1 MRTPPHSVIP
11 VLLLLIGAAGCQKAG
26 KDQAATGS
34 GQGSGQTAAPAAAGS
49 GSSAGVAIA
58 KGSGSGAGS
67 GSAAPAVE
75 AKNID
80 SKDILAR
87 TETAPEVQV
96 KHVLLAW
103 NGMASPRGQVDPR
116 AAKRSNAETATLA
129 QEIAGKLKA
138 NPDSIDDLVKQY
150 SEDPGSVQS
159 GEAYTVKTASQF
171 VPEFKNLALRLKEK
185 EVGIVKTRFGYHVIL
200 RVLPPPP
207 DPLESTDV
215 LARPAETGPVW
226 VQQVLIGWK
235 DTMLAKSGQADKRAT
250 DRTKADADKLVKD
263 VVGKARAPKADM
275 AKLMKEFSEDPT
287 AKDSGRVDEITPE
300 MQVSDLFD
308 GFKKLV
314 LRLKVDEV
322 GVVKTPLGFHIVKR
336 VPPPPPDPLESA
348 AILKREPQTQSAKV
362 KHILLG
368 WTGAHPPDDE
378 KGAKR
383 DRKTLEKLVKDT
395 VAKLAKGGKIE
406 PLMAE
411 LSEDP
416 GSAKAGTSYD
426 VTPTAGLVPPF
437 KNLSLRLKVGE
448 VGVVK
453 SDYGIHIIQRV
464 E

>member
-11 VLLLLIGAAGCQKAG
+11 VLLLLIGAAGCQKPT
-26 KDQAATGS
+26 KDQAAVGGS
-34 GQGSGQTAAPAAAGS
+34 GQGSGQTVAQAVGS
-49 GSSAGVAIA
+49 GSSAG
-58 KGSGSGAGS
+58 SGAGSAAAGKGS
-67 GSAAPAVE
+67 GSAAPPVE
-75 AKNID
+75 AKDID

-103 NGMASPRGQVDPR
+103 NGMAMPRGQLDPR
-116 AAKRSNAETATLA
+116 AAKRSNAETAALA
-129 QEIAGKLKA
+129 QDIAAKLKA
-138 NPDSIDDLVKQY
+138 NPDTIDDLAKQY
-150 SEDPGSVQS
+150 SEDPGSATS
-159 GEAYTVKTASQF
+159 GEAYTVKTSSQF

-185 EVGIVKTRFGYHVIL
+185 EVGIVKSRFGYHVIE

-207 DPLESTDV
+207 DPLESADV
-215 LARPAETGPVW
+215 LARSPETGPVF

-235 DTMLAKSGQADKRAT
+235 DTMLAKSGQGDKRAS
-250 DRTKADADKLVKD
+250 DRTKADADKLVKEVAD
-263 VVGKARAPKADM
+263 KARAPKSDM
-275 AKLMKEFSEDPT
+275 TKLMKQYSEDPT
-287 AKDSGRVDEITPE
+287 AKDTGRTDQITPE
-300 MQVSDLFD
+300 MQVNELFD
-308 GFKKLV
+308 NFKKLV
-314 LRLKVDEV
+314 LRLKVGEV
-322 GVVKTPLGFHIVKR
+322 GVVKSPLGWHIVKR

-383 DRKTLEKLVKDT
+383 DRATLDKLVKDT
-395 VAKLAKGGKIE
+395 VAKLTKGAKIE
-406 PLMAE
+406 PLMKE

-416 GSAKAGTSYD
+416 GSSQDGKSYD